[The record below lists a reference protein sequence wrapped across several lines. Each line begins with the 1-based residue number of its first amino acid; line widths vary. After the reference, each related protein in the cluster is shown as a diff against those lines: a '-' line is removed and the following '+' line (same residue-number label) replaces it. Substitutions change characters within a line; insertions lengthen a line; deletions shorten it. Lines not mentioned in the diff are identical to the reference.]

1 MNDRSAAGTDPDA
14 VLLVSFGGPRG
25 PDDVIPF
32 LENVTAGRGI
42 PKARLEVVGEHY
54 FARGGVSPI
63 NDETEALA
71 QAMRVA
77 LAERGAELPVYVGN
91 RNWTPTI
98 DEAFERAASEGRRHL
113 AVVVTSAYS
122 GYSSCRQYREDVAAS
137 LRRATETRAR
147 GGRVGTVGGASLPH
161 LSYVRPWGLADPVV
175 DTWAA
180 RTRAVL
186 SSALADAGAPDR
198 ARIVFVAH
206 SIPDRAAVSSG
217 PPDRRGAYVR
227 QLTEVAARSAADAN
241 RALGA
246 EVAWELVYCSRSGSP
261 EVPWLEPDVNDA
273 LVSLAG
279 EGVRSV
285 AMVPIGF
292 VADHMEVVWD
302 LDTEAA
308 ATAAE
313 CGITVHRAPTLR
325 NEPAVAALLVNLAL
339 AAGRNPGF
347 CPRGCCAAPQR
358 PGSSTRPAA
367 FEEDAAAR

>member
-1 MNDRSAAGTDPDA
+1 MNARSAAGTDPDA

-25 PDDVIPF
+25 PEDVVPF

-42 PKARLEVVGEHY
+42 PRARLEAVGEHY

-98 DEAFERAASEGRRHL
+98 DEAFERAASDGRRHL

-122 GYSSCRQYREDVAAS
+122 GYSSCRQYREDVAAT
-137 LRRATETRAR
+137 LRRATEARA
-147 GGRVGTVGGASLPH
+147 GAGAVGGASLPH
-161 LSYVRPWGLADPVV
+161 LSYVRPWGMNEPVL
-175 DTWAA
+175 DTWGA
-180 RTRAVL
+180 RTRAAL
-186 SSALADAGAPDR
+186 SSALADAGAPER
-198 ARIVFVAH
+198 TRIVFVAH
-206 SIPDRAAVSSG
+206 SIPESAAVSSG
-217 PPDRRGAYVR
+217 PPDRRGVYVR

-241 RALGA
+241 RALGT
-246 EVAWELVYCSRSGSP
+246 EVVWELVYCSRSGPP
-261 EVPWLEPDVNDA
+261 EIPWLEPDVNDA

-279 EGVRSV
+279 KGVASV

-308 ATAAE
+308 ATAGE

-325 NEPAVAALLVNLAL
+325 DEPAVAALLVDLAL
-339 AAGRNPGF
+339 AAGRNPGL
-347 CPRGCCAAPQR
+347 CPRGCCPAPKR
-358 PGSSTRPAA
+358 PGSVTKPAA